1 MVRKFLILAGL
12 LIALLISFIPIQSNA
27 IELSYL
33 DGVVFVTGEFYEG
46 DSDKFIDFVNTISAT
61 EKPVFAIDLKNS
73 NGGLFIEAADIG
85 IFIYKNGFKTG
96 VSGYCHSAC
105 AFVLLAGNN
114 SNSNII
120 FFNEPTVSIHP
131 LYCNIECRI
140 SSPNMSREEI
150 IIQSHTSYG
159 YYMGVIG
166 VPFNL
171 TLNILNFVEENI
183 LYLTPD
189 LLSSYGYSIKSV
201 NIE

>member
-1 MVRKFLILAGL
+1 MKKFLILSAL
-12 LIALLISFIPIQSNA
+12 LIALLISFIPTYSNA

-33 DGVVFVTGEFYEG
+33 DGVVFVEGEFYEG
-46 DSDKFIDFVNTISAT
+46 DSDKFIDFVNTLSAT

-73 NGGLFIEAADIG
+73 NGGFFIEAVDIG
-85 IFIYKNGFKTG
+85 IFIHKNKFSIG

-114 SNSNII
+114 SNSNIL
-120 FFNEPTVSIHP
+120 FFNEPIVSIHP
-131 LYCNIECRI
+131 PYCNIECRI

-171 TLNILNFVEENI
+171 TLDILNFVEENT
-183 LYLTPD
+183 LDLTPD

-201 NIE
+201 DIE